1 MLPGLWLHGGE
12 RQTAFAAVPAQQ
24 VHRFLD
30 RDGVDVREQ
39 GVDQRQQL
47 QLELAALSDLAVKEK
62 LADFVGLTRRDVGEN
77 RDDALAAQLEQRDNL
92 VIVAG
97 IEVKLVAAQ
106 LHGLRD
112 L

>member
-47 QLELAALSDLAVKEK
+47 QLELAALRDLAVKEK
-62 LADFVGLTRRDVGEN
+62 LADLEREFPNHMPGNPCSREPNAEVSIWPCLA
-77 RDDALAAQLEQRDNL
+77 DAW
-92 VIVAG
+92 
-97 IEVKLVAAQ
+97 
-106 LHGLRD
+106 LRTQWS